1 MKRNIDISVV
11 FITVKDLFYFI
22 LFLPSGRCTIIKH
35 AATDMEMMEFDVYLA
50 QKKKKNYF
58 FTPYAP
64 TNSTCINLS
73 LVSQIILCL
82 IYCNNNNIE

>member
-1 MKRNIDISVV
+1 MKSNIDISVV

-50 QKKKKNYF
+50 QKKKKK
-58 FTPYAP
+58 T
-64 TNSTCINLS
+64 IS
-73 LVSQIILCL
+73 LLHMLQL
-82 IYCNNNNIE
+82 IVLVLMLVW